1 MAAGF
6 FKLASQPVQRFESAI
21 KLFPRLGRVVLERPQ
36 LFSVSRLEFAQCVCR
51 GRLISAVWPD
61 LLPDKF
67 IERLMG
73 QSYALLCLFLEMRDG
88 VAQAACRRFRLRG
101 EYLWLS
107 WLNQHSTLIEVIGK
121 LRSSA
126 SSIPLSQRSKAAIC
140 VVARVFSVS
149 WRGRIRLKS
158 LSAWPRRRPLQ
169 LDSQSTFHTLFCA
182 LGFFF

>member
-6 FKLASQPVQRFESAI
+6 FKLASQPVRRFESAI

-36 LFSVSRLEFAQCVCR
+36 LLSVSRLDFAQCVCR
-51 GRLISAVWPD
+51 GRLTSAVGPD

-73 QSYALLCLFLEMRDG
+73 QSCALLCLFLEIRDG
-88 VAQAACRRFRLRG
+88 VAQAARRRFRLRG
-101 EYLWLS
+101 ECFRLRWLI
-107 WLNQHSTLIEVIGK
+107 QHSRLIEVIGK
-121 LRSSA
+121 LRSAA
-126 SSIPLSQRSKAAIC
+126 SSIPLTPRSQAAIC

-169 LDSQSTFHTLFCA
+169 LCSQSTFHTLFA
-182 LGFFF
+182 SLGFFF